1 MATNNDK
8 DRTVFWLLLGLGAA
22 VLVARRGEAAAANGN
37 GNGDAR
43 LYDYGPG
50 PVPYGDD
57 WRGTIVVTDNGNG
70 TTVYDDEGPVPPVV
84 PEGTSAVPGCPPK
97 HIMHPLTG
105 NCIPISGTTLL
116 NGKGGGKTGGTKNP
130 KGLDP
135 YYDSGEDPAQLP
147 APSGN
152 GDASPM
158 GQQRPCRPAPTIALA
173 GDYPAPGCVLSP
185 FVPSP
190 LGPVPPPIPGLWSVP
205 SDWLPGGASAGGASA
220 GLNLAP

>member
-84 PEGTSAVPGCPPK
+84 PEGTSAVPGCPP
-97 HIMHPLTG
+97 
-105 NCIPISGTTLL
+105 
-116 NGKGGGKTGGTKNP
+116 
-130 KGLDP
+130 
-135 YYDSGEDPAQLP
+135 QLP